1 MFPLDG
7 TRNTNQFLYKN
18 TIEGG
23 IMPEEIEVPTEKL
36 HEAIQEEAEKTEE
49 KWVFLVALSTAIL
62 AVFAALCSLMAGH
75 HANEALIEQIQSSDQ
90 WAYYQAKG
98 IKSAV
103 LESKIETLQALGK
116 QISTKNEEKVNV
128 YKKDQKEIEEQAREK
143 EKSSSNHLA
152 AHNILARAVTV
163 FQIAI
168 AVSAIAVLTRRKW
181 LWYGSGILGLMGLI
195 FLLQELL

>member
-1 MFPLDG
+1 
-7 TRNTNQFLYKN
+7 
-18 TIEGG
+18 
-23 IMPEEIEVPTEKL
+23 MPDEIEVPTEKL
-36 HEAIQEEAEKTEE
+36 HESIQEEAEKTGER
-49 KWVFLVALSTAIL
+49 WVLLVALSTAIL

-98 IKSAV
+98 IKAAV

-116 QISTKNEEKVNV
+116 QISIKDEEKVKN
-128 YKKDQKEIEEQAREK
+128 YKKEQKELEEQAK
-143 EKSSSNHLA
+143 EKQTSSSAHLK
-152 AHNILARAVTV
+152 AHKTLSKAVTV

-168 AVSAIAVLTRRKW
+168 AVSAISVLTRRKW
-181 LWYGSGILGLMGLI
+181 LWYGSSVLGLSGLI

>member
-1 MFPLDG
+1 
-7 TRNTNQFLYKN
+7 
-18 TIEGG
+18 
-23 IMPEEIEVPTEKL
+23 MPEEIEVPTEKL

-75 HANEALIEQIQSSDQ
+75 HSNEALIEQIQSSDQ

-116 QISTKNEEKVNV
+116 QISAKDEEKVNV
-128 YKKDQKEIEEQAREK
+128 YKKDQKEIEERAREK

>member
-1 MFPLDG
+1 
-7 TRNTNQFLYKN
+7 
-18 TIEGG
+18 
-23 IMPEEIEVPTEKL
+23 MPDEIEVPTEKL
-36 HEAIQEEAEKTEE
+36 HESIQEEAEKTGER
-49 KWVFLVALSTAIL
+49 WVLLVALSTAIL

-98 IKSAV
+98 IKAAV

-116 QISTKNEEKVNV
+116 QISIKDEEKVKN
-128 YKKDQKEIEEQAREK
+128 YKKEQKELEEQAK
-143 EKSSSNHLA
+143 EKQTSSSAHLK
-152 AHNILARAVTV
+152 AHKTLAKAVTV

-168 AVSAIAVLTRRKW
+168 AVSAISVLTRRKW
-181 LWYGSGILGLMGLI
+181 LWYGSNVLGLFGLI